1 MYNYISI
8 SKGITNIGEELY
20 GEYSFINTEVK
31 RLFEENILDKLE
43 VSTRFGE
50 IVLDIYSI
58 EDNINNYKE
67 LAEKVFED
75 SFIEKISKRY
85 LNKKY
90 HESMISGY
98 KNAVN
103 NFNNIYNFDQ
113 FFINEDKEVED
124 AFGSIF
130 LNLKWKSKNLDSILL
145 GLIIG
150 NDDNIGI
157 DSFEEKVFNNRGKI
171 IEFNGTSI
179 YFKIPVFLREGIGD
193 VLYFI
198 TQIAYSYIFVCYI
211 IFLRKVKTFVE
222 NQELICILN
231 NIKKENQ
238 DIYKV
243 VLEFY
248 PIYNNFYK
256 DTFEYK
262 LTEHEIETLILASD
276 NKEKFNSL
284 IEFNYYQRIIDDFK
298 EDKDFKKLIDNID
311 TNIFIKYHSINDFD
325 IVKNKEYF
333 YNLLFDYIMIKIIN
347 DLSVEQIFNIIFN
360 KPVYI
365 DRLKKNDELR
375 EILKK
380 KNKYLHD
387 IKEYKKI
394 NKLDIND
401 VNSGDDFEKFLKDV
415 FLRLGYHVALTQQT
429 RDQGADLIIEKE
441 LVKIVVQA
449 KFYGNTV
456 GNKAVQEVIAAK
468 SYYDADSCMVVT
480 NNTFTSSAYEL
491 AKANRVRLVDGK
503 ELNSMIEIANLFL
516 E

>member
-8 SKGITNIGEELY
+8 SKGITNIGKELY
-20 GEYSFINTEVK
+20 GEYLFINTEVK

-75 SFIEKISKRY
+75 SFIEKISKKY
-85 LNKKY
+85 LNEKY
-90 HESMISGY
+90 HESIMIGY
-98 KNAVN
+98 ENAVH
-103 NFNNIYNFDQ
+103 NFNNRCNSNK
-113 FFINEDKEVED
+113 FFIDDDNLFIERVEE
-124 AFGSIF
+124 AFVDIF
-130 LNLKWKSKNLDSILL
+130 SRLKCNYKKLDSILL

-298 EDKDFKKLIDNID
+298 KDKDFKKLIDNID

-380 KNKYLHD
+380 K
-387 IKEYKKI
+387 I
-394 NKLDIND
+394 NT
-401 VNSGDDFEKFLKDV
+401 
-415 FLRLGYHVALTQQT
+415 Y
-429 RDQGADLIIEKE
+429 
-441 LVKIVVQA
+441 
-449 KFYGNTV
+449 
-456 GNKAVQEVIAAK
+456 
-468 SYYDADSCMVVT
+468 
-480 NNTFTSSAYEL
+480 
-491 AKANRVRLVDGK
+491 
-503 ELNSMIEIANLFL
+503 MI
-516 E
+516 